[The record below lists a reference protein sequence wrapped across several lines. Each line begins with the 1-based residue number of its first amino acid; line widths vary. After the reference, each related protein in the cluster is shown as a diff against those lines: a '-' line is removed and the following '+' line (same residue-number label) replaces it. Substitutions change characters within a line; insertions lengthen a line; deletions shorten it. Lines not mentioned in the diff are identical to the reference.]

1 MVESTALRRPYLN
14 LQVDRAESP
23 SGPVVISATGELD
36 VYTAPRLR
44 AALDSEPAT
53 AGLVVDLSG
62 LDFIDSTGLGVI
74 VATHQRLSDAGGQL
88 VLAVGSDRVERP
100 FKLAGL
106 LGVLNVHPDLAAA
119 LGAVEG

>member
-1 MVESTALRRPYLN
+1 LN
-14 LQVDRAESP
+14 LQVQRADSP
-23 SGPVVISATGELD
+23 SGPAVIAATGELD

-44 AALDSEPAT
+44 EVLDAEPAG

-74 VATHQRLSDAGGQL
+74 VATHQRLSDGGGR
-88 VLAVGSDRVERP
+88 LALAIGSDRVERP

-106 LGVLNVHPDLAAA
+106 LGVLNIHPDVAAA
-119 LGAVEG
+119 SRSVES

>member
-1 MVESTALRRPYLN
+1 MN
-14 LQVDRAESP
+14 LQVHREDSP
-23 SGPVVISATGELD
+23 SGPAVITATGELD

-44 AALDSEPAT
+44 EALDAEPAE

-74 VATHQRLSDAGGQL
+74 VATHQRLSDGGGR
-88 VLAVGSDRVERP
+88 LALAIGSDRVERP

-106 LGVLNVHPDLAAA
+106 LGVLNVHPDLPTA
-119 LGAVEG
+119 LGSVES